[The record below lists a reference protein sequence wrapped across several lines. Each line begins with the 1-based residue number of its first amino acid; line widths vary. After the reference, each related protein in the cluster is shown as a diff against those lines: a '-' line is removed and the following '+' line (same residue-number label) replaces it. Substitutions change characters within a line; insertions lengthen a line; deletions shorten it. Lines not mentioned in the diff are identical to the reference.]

1 MERSYT
7 ILLDRGGRFAARHR
21 RGRFRFEQ
29 PHDLAGQQPLE
40 PPRPAIH
47 RERLTAQELLEISQE
62 PDFVAA
68 AEIMRTKLLSPVA
81 GGAADTG
88 VTVAGGRRRQSW
100 GIGAVGADRSKF
112 TGADVTVA
120 LLDTGIDAKHPAFR
134 GVDLLEK
141 DLTGTGDGDA
151 DGHGTHCAGI
161 LFGRNV
167 DGIRIG
173 VAPGVRRALIGKIVE
188 RNGGD
193 SDMLA
198 RGVAWAH
205 EEGAQIISMSVGF
218 DFAATVA
225 ERVNQGWIGDLATAA
240 TLEAYR
246 ANLTLLDRLLQML
259 HMQEPFTGG
268 AIMFAAAGN
277 DSSRS
282 ADGEFIMSPCP
293 PSGTDRIIAVGSLDP
308 NPDGRGYRVSDF
320 SNSGV
325 EISAPGRSI
334 ASAAAGGGLKVL
346 SGTSVAAP
354 HVAGVA
360 ALWWQAT
367 RQSDLPANA
376 TVVRG
381 KLLESAQVRG
391 FSPAVFPS
399 ERGAGLALAPQ
410 DGLAIVSRRLAGE
423 GSTARRRSLGWARDG
438 IRPLGNAD
446 FEPISVDLGKA
457 RPVSSGG
464 RRNLC

>member
-1 MERSYT
+1 MERSYA
-7 ILLDRGGRFAARHR
+7 ILFDRGGRFGVRHR
-21 RGRFRFEQ
+21 G
-29 PHDLAGQQPLE
+29 AGFHYGQSHEMGSRLQGE
-40 PPRPAIH
+40 PPRPIIQ
-47 RERLTAQELLEISQE
+47 RERLTAQELLEIAEE

-68 AEIMRTKLLSPVA
+68 AEVMRTKLLAPVA
-81 GGAADTG
+81 DVSADGGVRA
-88 VTVAGGRRRQSW
+88 VGGRRQSW

-120 LLDTGIDAKHPAFR
+120 LLDTGIDAEHPAFR
-134 GVDLLEK
+134 GIDLVEK
-141 DLTGTGDGDA
+141 DFTGSANGDA

-173 VAPGVRRALIGKIVE
+173 VAPGVQRALVGKVVE

-198 RGVAWAH
+198 RGLAWAH
-205 EEGAQIISMSVGF
+205 EQGAQIISMSVSF

-225 ERVNQGWIGDLATAA
+225 ERVGQGWRTDLAAA
-240 TLEAYR
+240 AALEAYR
-246 ANLTLLDRLLQML
+246 TNLTLLGRLLQML
-259 HMQEPFTGG
+259 RMQEPFTGG
-268 AIMFAAAGN
+268 AVIVAAAGN
-277 DSSRS
+277 ESSHGTRGDFIVS
-282 ADGEFIMSPCP
+282 ACP
-293 PSGTDRIIAVGSLDP
+293 PSGTDNIIAVGSLDP
-308 NPDGRGYRVSDF
+308 GSGAGGYRVSDF

-325 EISAPGRSI
+325 EISAPGRGI
-334 ASAAAGGGLKVL
+334 LSAAAGGRLKAL

-367 RQSDLPANA
+367 RQSELPANA

-381 KLLESAQVRG
+381 KLLGSAQTKC
-391 FSPAVFPS
+391 FSSAAYPS
-399 ERGAGLALAPQ
+399 ERGAGLAYAPR
-410 DGLAIVSRRLAGE
+410 DGLAFAGSAN
-423 GSTARRRSLGWARDG
+423 GDSGPPRRRGLGWPRQGPIPAAS
-438 IRPLGNAD
+438 LD
-446 FEPISVDLGKA
+446 FEPISVSPDRVRA
-457 RPVSSGG
+457 ASGG